1 MGQKMT
7 LRSSSDSPTATANLV
22 KSNVEV
28 QPKRFTS
35 SFFSRNTKSAP
46 HEVHNHSVSTHFKS
60 NKAVDPVPEPKSAN
74 TGLTDKEMYDQAL
87 KIAQARY
94 YNSHGIQPE
103 AVDNST
109 TAAKPRQVGVSH
121 LGSTGSIPPNEQ
133 HYLGDSAME
142 WARIHALRFGLEFQ
156 NPLNNAAHW
165 AGCSQWIP
173 DG

>member
-1 MGQKMT
+1 M
-7 LRSSSDSPTATANLV
+7 
-22 KSNVEV
+22 
-28 QPKRFTS
+28 
-35 SFFSRNTKSAP
+35 
-46 HEVHNHSVSTHFKS
+46 HNHSVSTHFKS

-133 HYLGDSAME
+133 HYLGDSKIPVKAKCMNTSPFHC
-142 WARIHALRFGLEFQ
+142 RRQKQLVLPKIVQ
-156 NPLNNAAHW
+156 NHVR
-165 AGCSQWIP
+165 
-173 DG
+173 